1 MSDIKINNITDRS
14 GSSGPVFAGIS
25 TVSTSAFMIMPS
37 GPTEFRGGRGR
48 AIVFVGATPSH
59 TTLIDAFNTTT
70 AGNAFDFGDAS
81 AARYNN
87 GFGGCASATRGVI
100 ADGTLMEYVVFSSGG
115 GANDFGDHRLLGG
128 GTGTAAIGH
137 AANGVRGLLAGGYI
151 APANLSTIDFINI
164 ATTGSSSLF
173 GEFDDGSTG
182 GYSPMA
188 SPTRAVFARAGQG
201 INYINFTTGGKTQ
214 VFGDMKLDSRT
225 GHIASCSSSTRG
237 IMAGGESPSPS
248 KVNTITYITLAT
260 LGNGIDFGDLIGAK
274 NDQEAVSSST
284 KGFVVA
290 GNDASSNKLNV
301 IEFVTISTTGN
312 AADFGDLTQARS
324 QPSACSDVHGG
335 LG

>member
-1 MSDIKINNITDRS
+1 MSDLKINNITNRS
-14 GSSGPVFAGIS
+14 GDNGPIIAGVS
-25 TVSTSAFMIMPS
+25 TVSSSAFMIMPS
-37 GPTEFRGGRGR
+37 GNTEIRGSSSGR
-48 AIVFVGATPSH
+48 AIVFVGATPSS
-59 TTLIDAFNTTT
+59 TTLIDAFNTATS
-70 AGNAFDFGDAS
+70 GNAFDFGDAS

-87 GFGGCASATRGVI
+87 GHGGCASATRGVI
-100 ADGTLMEYVVFSSGG
+100 ADGTLMEYVIFSSGG
-115 GANDFGDHRLLGG
+115 GSNDFGGHRLMSSGAG
-128 GTGTAAIGH
+128 IGH
-137 AANGVRGLLAGGYI
+137 AADGVRGLLAGGYV
-151 APANLSTIDFINI
+151 APLNLGTIDFINI
-164 ATTGSSSLF
+164 ATTGNSSLF

-182 GYSPMA
+182 GYFPMA
-188 SPTRAVFARAGQG
+188 SPTRAVFGRAGQG

-260 LGNGIDFGDLIGAK
+260 LGNGIDFGDLTAAK
-274 NDQEAVSSST
+274 NDQDAVSSST
-284 KGFVVA
+284 RGFVVA

>member
-14 GSSGPVFAGIS
+14 GSSGPIFAGIS
-25 TVSTSAFMIMPS
+25 TVSTSAFMVMPS

-48 AIVFVGATPSH
+48 AIVFVGATPSA
-59 TTLIDAFNTTT
+59 TTLIDAFNTATS
-70 AGNAFDFGDAS
+70 GNAFDFGDAS

-115 GANDFGDHRLLGG
+115 GSNDFGDHRFGSSISAG
-128 GTGTAAIGH
+128 MGH
-137 AANGVRGLLAGGYI
+137 AADGVRGLLAGGYV
-151 APANLSTIDFINI
+151 APVNLGTIDFINI

-182 GYSPMA
+182 GYFPMA
-188 SPTRAVFARAGQG
+188 SPTRAVFGRARQG
-201 INYINFTTGGKTQ
+201 INYINFTTGGKTIS
-214 VFGDMKLDSRT
+214 FGSMTGDPRT
-225 GHIASCSSSTRG
+225 GHIASCSNSTRG

-260 LGNGIDFGDLIGAK
+260 LGDGVDFGDLTGAK
-274 NDQEAVSSST
+274 NDHDAVSSST
-284 KGFVVA
+284 RGFVVA
-290 GNDASSNKLNV
+290 GNDPSSTKLNV
-301 IEFVTISTTGN
+301 IEFVTIATTGN

-324 QPSACSDVHGG
+324 QPSSCSDVHGG

>member
-14 GSSGPVFAGIS
+14 GSSGPIFAGIS
-25 TVSTSAFMIMPS
+25 TVSTSAFMVMPS

-48 AIVFVGATPSH
+48 AIVFVGATPSA
-59 TTLIDAFNTTT
+59 TTLIDAFNTATS
-70 AGNAFDFGDAS
+70 GNAFDFGDAS

-100 ADGTLMEYVVFSSGG
+100 ADGTMMEYVVFSSGG
-115 GANDFGDHRLLGG
+115 GSNDFGDHRFGSSISAG
-128 GTGTAAIGH
+128 MGH
-137 AANGVRGLLAGGYI
+137 AADGVRGLLAGGYV
-151 APANLSTIDFINI
+151 APVNLGTIDFINI

-182 GYSPMA
+182 GYFPMA
-188 SPTRAVFARAGQG
+188 SPTRAVFGRARQG
-201 INYINFTTGGKTQ
+201 INYINFTTGGKTIS
-214 VFGDMKLDSRT
+214 FGSMTGDPRT
-225 GHIASCSSSTRG
+225 GHIASCSNSTRG

-260 LGNGIDFGDLIGAK
+260 LGDGVDFGDLTGAK
-274 NDQEAVSSST
+274 NDHDAVSSST
-284 KGFVVA
+284 RGFVVA
-290 GNDASSNKLNV
+290 GNDPSSTKLNV
-301 IEFVTISTTGN
+301 IEFVTIATTGN

-324 QPSACSDVHGG
+324 QPSSCSDVHGG

>member
-14 GSSGPVFAGIS
+14 GNSGPVFAGIS
-25 TVSTSAFMIMPS
+25 TVSTSAFMVMPS

-48 AIVFVGATPSH
+48 AIVFVGATPSA
-59 TTLIDAFNTTT
+59 TTLIDAFNTATS
-70 AGNAFDFGDAS
+70 GNAFDFGDAS

-100 ADGTLMEYVVFSSGG
+100 ADGTMMEYVVFSSGG
-115 GANDFGDHRLLGG
+115 GSNDFGDHRLGSSISAG
-128 GTGTAAIGH
+128 MGH
-137 AANGVRGLLAGGYI
+137 AANGVRGLLAGGYV
-151 APANLSTIDFINI
+151 APVNLGTIDFINI

-182 GYSPMA
+182 GYFPMA
-188 SPTRAVFARAGQG
+188 SPTRAVFGRARQG
-201 INYINFTTGGKTQ
+201 INYINFTTGGKTIS
-214 VFGDMKLDSRT
+214 FGSMTGDSRT
-225 GHIASCSSSTRG
+225 GHIASCSNSTRG

-260 LGNGIDFGDLIGAK
+260 LGDGVDFGDLTGAK
-274 NDQEAVSSST
+274 NEHDAVSSST
-284 KGFVVA
+284 RGFVVA
-290 GNDASSNKLNV
+290 GNDPSSTKLNV
-301 IEFVTISTTGN
+301 IEFVTIATTGN

-324 QPSACSDVHGG
+324 QPSSCSDVHGG

>member
-14 GSSGPVFAGIS
+14 GSSGPIFAGIS
-25 TVSTSAFMIMPS
+25 TVSTSAFMVMPS

-48 AIVFVGATPSH
+48 AIVFVGATPST
-59 TTLIDAFNTTT
+59 TTLIDAFNTVT

-100 ADGTLMEYVVFSSGG
+100 ADGTMMEYVVFSSGG
-115 GANDFGDHRLLGG
+115 GSNDFGDHRFGSSISAG
-128 GTGTAAIGH
+128 MGH
-137 AANGVRGLLAGGYI
+137 AADGVRGLLAGGYV
-151 APANLSTIDFINI
+151 APVNLGTIDFINI

-182 GYSPMA
+182 GYFPMA
-188 SPTRAVFARAGQG
+188 SPTRAVFGRARQG

-214 VFGDMKLDSRT
+214 VFGDMRVDSRT

-260 LGNGIDFGDLIGAK
+260 LGDGVDFGDLTGAK
-274 NDQEAVSSST
+274 NDHDAVSSST
-284 KGFVVA
+284 RGFVVA
-290 GNDASSNKLNV
+290 GNDPSSTKLNV
-301 IEFVTISTTGN
+301 IEFVTIATTGN

-324 QPSACSDVHGG
+324 QPSSCSDVHGG

>member
-14 GSSGPVFAGIS
+14 GSSGPIFAGIS
-25 TVSTSAFMIMPS
+25 TVSTSAFMVMPS

-48 AIVFVGATPSH
+48 AIVFVGATPSA
-59 TTLIDAFNTTT
+59 TTLIDAFNTATS
-70 AGNAFDFGDAS
+70 GNAFDFGDAS

-87 GFGGCASATRGVI
+87 GHGGCASATRGVI
-100 ADGTLMEYVVFSSGG
+100 ADGTMMEYVVFSSGG
-115 GANDFGDHRLLGG
+115 GSNDFGDHRLGSSISAG
-128 GTGTAAIGH
+128 MGH
-137 AANGVRGLLAGGYI
+137 AADGVRGLLAGGYV
-151 APANLSTIDFINI
+151 APVNLGTIDFINI

-182 GYSPMA
+182 GYFPMA
-188 SPTRAVFARAGQG
+188 SPTRAVFGRARQG
-201 INYINFTTGGKTQ
+201 INYINFTTGGKTIS
-214 VFGDMKLDSRT
+214 FGSMTGDPRT

-260 LGNGIDFGDLIGAK
+260 LGDGVDFGDLTGAK
-274 NDQEAVSSST
+274 NDHDAVSSST
-284 KGFVVA
+284 RGFVVA
-290 GNDASSNKLNV
+290 GNDPSSTKLNV
-301 IEFVTISTTGN
+301 IEFVTIATTGN

-324 QPSACSDVHGG
+324 QPSSCSDVHGG

>member
-14 GSSGPVFAGIS
+14 GSSGPIFAGIS
-25 TVSTSAFMIMPS
+25 TVSTSAFMVMPS

-48 AIVFVGATPSH
+48 AIVFVGATPSA
-59 TTLIDAFNTTT
+59 TTLIDAFNTATS
-70 AGNAFDFGDAS
+70 GNAFDFGDAS

-100 ADGTLMEYVVFSSGG
+100 ADGTMMEYVVFSSGG
-115 GANDFGDHRLLGG
+115 GSNDFGDHRLGSSISAG
-128 GTGTAAIGH
+128 MGH
-137 AANGVRGLLAGGYI
+137 AANGVRGLLAGGYV
-151 APANLSTIDFINI
+151 APVNLGTIDFINI

-182 GYSPMA
+182 GYFPMA
-188 SPTRAVFARAGQG
+188 SPTRAVFGRARQG
-201 INYINFTTGGKTQ
+201 INYINFTTGGKTIS
-214 VFGDMKLDSRT
+214 FGSMTGDPRT
-225 GHIASCSSSTRG
+225 GHIASCSNSTRG

-260 LGNGIDFGDLIGAK
+260 LGDGVDFGDLTGAK
-274 NDQEAVSSST
+274 NDHDAVSSST
-284 KGFVVA
+284 RGFVVA
-290 GNDASSNKLNV
+290 GNDPSSTKLNV
-301 IEFVTISTTGN
+301 IEFVTIATTGN

-324 QPSACSDVHGG
+324 QPSSCSDVHGG

>member
-14 GSSGPVFAGIS
+14 GSSGPIFAGIS
-25 TVSTSAFMIMPS
+25 TVSTSAFMVMPS

-48 AIVFVGATPSH
+48 AIVFVGATPSA
-59 TTLIDAFNTTT
+59 TTLIDAFNTATS
-70 AGNAFDFGDAS
+70 GNAFDFGDAS

-100 ADGTLMEYVVFSSGG
+100 ADGTMMEYVVFSSGG
-115 GANDFGDHRLLGG
+115 GSNDFGDHRLGSSISAG
-128 GTGTAAIGH
+128 MGH
-137 AANGVRGLLAGGYI
+137 AANGVRGLLAGGYV
-151 APANLSTIDFINI
+151 APVNLGTIDFINI

-182 GYSPMA
+182 GYFPMA
-188 SPTRAVFARAGQG
+188 SPTRAVFGRARQG
-201 INYINFTTGGKTQ
+201 INYINFTTGGKTIS
-214 VFGDMKLDSRT
+214 FGSMTGDSRT
-225 GHIASCSSSTRG
+225 GHIASCSNSTRG

-260 LGNGIDFGDLIGAK
+260 LGDGVDFGDLTGAK
-274 NDQEAVSSST
+274 NDHDAVSSST
-284 KGFVVA
+284 RGFVVA
-290 GNDASSNKLNV
+290 GNDPSSTKLNV
-301 IEFVTISTTGN
+301 IEFVTIATTGN

-324 QPSACSDVHGG
+324 QPSSCSDVHGG

>member
-14 GSSGPVFAGIS
+14 GSSGPIFAGIS
-25 TVSTSAFMIMPS
+25 TVSTSAFMVMPS

-48 AIVFVGATPSH
+48 AIVFVGATPSA
-59 TTLIDAFNTTT
+59 TTLIDAFNTATS
-70 AGNAFDFGDAS
+70 GNAFDFGDAS

-100 ADGTLMEYVVFSSGG
+100 ADGTMMEYVVFSSGG
-115 GANDFGDHRLLGG
+115 GSNDFGDHRLGSSISAG
-128 GTGTAAIGH
+128 MGH
-137 AANGVRGLLAGGYI
+137 AANGVRGLLAGGYV
-151 APANLSTIDFINI
+151 APVNLGTIDFINI

-182 GYSPMA
+182 GYFPMA
-188 SPTRAVFARAGQG
+188 SPTRAVFGRARQG
-201 INYINFTTGGKTQ
+201 INYINFTTGGKTIS
-214 VFGDMKLDSRT
+214 FGSMTGDPRT

-260 LGNGIDFGDLIGAK
+260 LGDGVDFGDLTGAK
-274 NDQEAVSSST
+274 NDHDAVSSST
-284 KGFVVA
+284 RGFVVA
-290 GNDASSNKLNV
+290 GNDPSSTKLNV
-301 IEFVTISTTGN
+301 IEFVTIATTGN

-324 QPSACSDVHGG
+324 QPSSCSDVHGG

>member
-14 GSSGPVFAGIS
+14 GSSGPIFAGIS
-25 TVSTSAFMIMPS
+25 TVSTSAFMVMPS

-48 AIVFVGATPSH
+48 AIVFVGATPSA
-59 TTLIDAFNTTT
+59 TTLIDAFNTATS
-70 AGNAFDFGDAS
+70 GNAFDFGDAS

-100 ADGTLMEYVVFSSGG
+100 ADGTMMEYVVFSSGG
-115 GANDFGDHRLLGG
+115 GSNDFGDHRLGSSISAG
-128 GTGTAAIGH
+128 MGH
-137 AANGVRGLLAGGYI
+137 AADGVRGLLAGGYV
-151 APANLSTIDFINI
+151 APVNLGTIDFINI

-182 GYSPMA
+182 GYFPMA
-188 SPTRAVFARAGQG
+188 SPTRAVFGRARQG
-201 INYINFTTGGKTQ
+201 LNYINFTTGGKTIS
-214 VFGDMKLDSRT
+214 FGSMTGDPRT
-225 GHIASCSSSTRG
+225 GHIASCSNSTRG

-260 LGNGIDFGDLIGAK
+260 LGDGVDFGDLTGAK
-274 NDQEAVSSST
+274 NDHDAVSSST
-284 KGFVVA
+284 RGFVVA
-290 GNDASSNKLNV
+290 GNDPSSTKLNV
-301 IEFVTISTTGN
+301 IEFVTIATTGN

-324 QPSACSDVHGG
+324 QPSSCSDVHGG

>member
-14 GSSGPVFAGIS
+14 GSSGPIFAGIS
-25 TVSTSAFMIMPS
+25 TVSTSAFMVMPS

-48 AIVFVGATPSH
+48 AIVFVGATPSA
-59 TTLIDAFNTTT
+59 TTLIDAFNTATS
-70 AGNAFDFGDAS
+70 GNAFDFGDAS

-100 ADGTLMEYVVFSSGG
+100 ADGTMMEYVVFSSGG
-115 GANDFGDHRLLGG
+115 GSNDFGDHRLGSSLSAG
-128 GTGTAAIGH
+128 IGH
-137 AANGVRGLLAGGYI
+137 AANEVRGLLAGGYT
-151 APANLSTIDFINI
+151 APVNIGTIDFINI

-182 GYSPMA
+182 GYFPMA
-188 SPTRAVFARAGQG
+188 SPTRAVFGRAGQG

-214 VFGDMKLDSRT
+214 VFGDMRLDSRT

-260 LGNGIDFGDLIGAK
+260 LGDGVDFGDLTGAK
-274 NDQEAVSSST
+274 NDHDAVSSST
-284 KGFVVA
+284 RGFVVA
-290 GNDASSNKLNV
+290 GNDPSSTKLNV
-301 IEFVTISTTGN
+301 IEFVTIATTGN

-324 QPSACSDVHGG
+324 QPSSCSDVHGG